1 MDSPF
6 SQINSY
12 MQKLPRSSGKLDGLL
27 IGRLVVSALLLAA
40 VQFMD
45 LLPGL
50 IIVLMLL
57 SVLIAGYDVLLDLVD
72 AVLNHDFFSASAVMV
87 LITVLSFLISTG
99 LEGDL
104 VPVGACA
111 CQFCHRQDQT
121 FRAGDAEPFRS
132 GSA

>member
-50 IIVLMLL
+50 KISIEKALGSGNGARVVEIDAQLEDLEKELL
-57 SVLIAGYDVLLDLVD
+57 
-72 AVLNHDFFSASAVMV
+72 
-87 LITVLSFLISTG
+87 
-99 LEGDL
+99 
-104 VPVGACA
+104 
-111 CQFCHRQDQT
+111 R
-121 FRAGDAEPFRS
+121 RA
-132 GSA
+132 